1 MADLPVTVR
10 PLHRGDDYA
19 ADLDLNQRAFGPS
32 DPAGNEQRLA
42 GVLLSL
48 DGGRYFGALRDGAL
62 VGTARF
68 LEMTQWWHGRP
79 VPMAGVAGVKVA
91 PEARGGGAGRAL
103 TAAVLAEIEAR
114 GYPLSVLY
122 PATAPLYRSFGYEI
136 AGGRYQLTL
145 PSRSLR
151 GLLPAEA
158 GPDGQDALRRAG
170 PADAAEISAVI
181 DRAYAAARAC
191 GPVNFD
197 LATSAL
203 LMDDEDLYCYLG
215 DDAFVCYGWSGRGE
229 ITVYFAVARTAAAT
243 RAVWSLLASHS
254 SIAQTI
260 HATVGPADPLGW
272 LTAEPDARLR
282 RTEGWML
289 RVISAPGAVAAR
301 GFPAGVRASVPLA
314 LADPRFPANTG
325 TWRLTVGDGR
335 GTLTRCAEDPSASH
349 PGASRALRLGPRG
362 LAALYAGTPLA
373 TLRMA
378 GLASGGDDGG
388 DAALDAVFAATPY
401 MLDHF

>member
-1 MADLPVTVR
+1 MTDGAVHVR
-10 PLHRGDDYA
+10 PLHRGDSYAA
-19 ADLDLNQRAFGPS
+19 ADLDLDLGRRAFGPF
-32 DPAGNEQRLA
+32 PADEGEHRLA
-42 GVLLSL
+42 SVRLSV
-48 DGGRYFGALRDGAL
+48 DGGRYFGALRDGAI

-68 LEMTQWWHGRP
+68 LEMTQWWHGRA

-91 PEARGGGAGRAL
+91 PEARGGGVGKAL

-114 GYPLSVLY
+114 GYPLSALY

-136 AGGRYQLTL
+136 AGGRYQVTL
-145 PSRSLR
+145 PARSLSR
-151 GLLPAEA
+151 LLPAEA
-158 GPDGQDALRRAG
+158 GPDGHDGQDALRRAG

-191 GPVNFD
+191 GPVNYD

-203 LMDDEDLYCYLG
+203 LIDDEDLYCYLG
-215 DDAFVCYGWSGRGE
+215 DDAFVCYGWSGPRE

-243 RAVWSLLASHS
+243 RAVWSLLASHVS
-254 SIAQTI
+254 MVQTI

-272 LTAEPDARLR
+272 LTAEPDVRLR
-282 RTEGWML
+282 RTEQWML
-289 RVISAPGAVAAR
+289 RVISAPAAVAAR
-301 GFPAGVRASVPLA
+301 GFPAGLRASVPLT
-314 LADPRFPANTG
+314 LADPRFPANSG

-335 GTLTRCAEDPSASH
+335 GTLTRGPEE
-349 PGASRALRLGPRG
+349 PGAALRLGPRG
-362 LAALYAGTPLA
+362 LAALYAGTPVA

-378 GLASGGDDGG
+378 GLASGGGPG
-388 DAALDAVFAATPY
+388 TDAALDAAFAATPY